1 MEKLEQA
8 RLEMCDVL
16 SGAMKA
22 NDACEMVQSW
32 IQLTCYDL
40 AHSVA
45 TRTTKKGRA
54 DALTTI
60 QTDSPEF
67 YDDVKEIAKEIFK
80 NGK

>member
-1 MEKLEQA
+1 MEKLEAA

-22 NDACEMVQSW
+22 NDACEMVQHW

-45 TRTTKKGRA
+45 TRTTKQGRA
-54 DALTTI
+54 DALAAI
-60 QTDSPEF
+60 QNDSPEF
-67 YDDVKEIAKEIFK
+67 YDDVKSMAMEIFK
-80 NGK
+80 K